1 MIEHEYPVPSYMAD
15 IFQAPEDW
23 IEIPLIEDGGFPDI
37 YGIDC
42 EMVGFETKFSLVVL
56 VDEVF

>member
-1 MIEHEYPVPSYMAD
+1 MIEHEYPIPSYMAD

-23 IEIPLIEDGGFPDI
+23 IEIPLVEEGGFADI

-42 EMVGFETKFSLVVL
+42 EMVGFDKAFNRSLV
-56 VDEVF
+56 DRDF

>member
-1 MIEHEYPVPSYMAD
+1 MIEHEYPIPSYLAD

-23 IEIPLIEDGGFPDI
+23 IEIPFTEEGGFPDI

-42 EMVGFETKFSLVVL
+42 EMVGFDKKPSFIS
-56 VDEVF
+56 

>member
-1 MIEHEYPVPSYMAD
+1 MAD

-42 EMVGFETKFSLVVL
+42 EMVGFEIKFSLFVL

>member
-1 MIEHEYPVPSYMAD
+1 MVEHEYPIPSYMAD

-23 IEIPLIEDGGFPDI
+23 IEMPLVEEGGFPDI

-42 EMVGFETKFSLVVL
+42 EMVGLDTFHSFFLG
-56 VDEVF
+56 

>member
-1 MIEHEYPVPSYMAD
+1 MAD

-42 EMVGFETKFSLVVL
+42 EMVGFETKFSLFVL